1 MRAQL
6 KKLNRGPKE
15 NGKFLKNK
23 SGVYFWVFFWL
34 FGGARLYTI
43 RRNIYPY
50 GGAIHHHETTPDTVI
65 MNTTFQKFI
74 CLITRT
80 PQRNRTPSTRMM
92 KEASPI
98 HPYNKRE
105 KSTSCPFECT
115 VETDR
120 QHFFIFDPIYFVLM
134 MNLVTQ
140 RSILFC
146 SILFYSLLL

>member
-1 MRAQL
+1 MGL
-6 KKLNRGPKE
+6 
-15 NGKFLKNK
+15 FL
-23 SGVYFWVFFWL
+23 V
-34 FGGARLYTI
+34 I
-43 RRNIYPY
+43 RRSTPFSQQEGIIPY

-105 KSTSCPFECT
+105 KSTSCSFECT

-146 SILFYSLLL
+146 SILFSSLVGLVLQMCISVPISVIKRSTKRRFEF